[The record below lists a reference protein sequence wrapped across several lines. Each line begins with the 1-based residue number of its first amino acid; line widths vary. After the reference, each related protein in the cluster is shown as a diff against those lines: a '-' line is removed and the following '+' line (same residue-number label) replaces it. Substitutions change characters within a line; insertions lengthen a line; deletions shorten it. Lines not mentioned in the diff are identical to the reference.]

1 MWYML
6 LAIYNT
12 VEFYVIAVVVA
23 AAVVALSARR
33 DGGGAV
39 RQLLLAT
46 RLRYS
51 GESREPALELAS
63 LDDGNVLL
71 RRHGLDG
78 LASGG
83 AVSLAVEVKGFDVK
97 IKERLVTGGGE
108 PVDTAEVVL
117 DFMGQERYFINYTA
131 ESVDGVVAF
140 TFHNREGMHVIRP
153 FRRG

>member
-1 MWYML
+1 ML

-39 RQLLLAT
+39 RQLLLPT
-46 RLRYS
+46 LLRYS
-51 GESREPALELAS
+51 GETRPAALELIA

-71 RRHGLDG
+71 RRHGLTG
-78 LASGG
+78 LGDRG

-97 IKERLVTGGGE
+97 IRERLVEGGGD
-108 PVDTAEVVL
+108 PIDTAEVVL
-117 DFMGQERYFINYTA
+117 DFMGRERYFINYTA
-131 ESVDGVVAF
+131 ESVDGVAAF
-140 TFHNREGMHVIRP
+140 TFHNREGMHVIRQ
-153 FRRG
+153 FNRS

>member
-1 MWYML
+1 ML

-23 AAVVALSARR
+23 AAVIALSARR

-39 RQLLLAT
+39 RQLLLPT
-46 RLRYS
+46 MLRYS
-51 GESREPALELAS
+51 GEVRPDAIELIS

-71 RRHGLDG
+71 RRHGLKDLG
-78 LASGG
+78 DRG

-97 IKERLVTGGGE
+97 IKERIVPGAGE

-117 DFMGQERYFINYTA
+117 DFMGRERYFINYTA
-131 ESVDGVVAF
+131 ESIDGVVAF
-140 TFHNREGMHVIRP
+140 TFHNRDGMHIIRP
-153 FRRG
+153 FKRS